1 MVDIRLSVVNLANPK
16 SLIFSVAVGSVL
28 SNSKFSG
35 LNFELRKK
43 LPLDPDGQF
52 LNYGNTLARR
62 LRALEPQ
69 PPLPH

>member
-35 LNFELRKK
+35 LNFEPRKK
-43 LPLDPDGQF
+43 LPLGPDGRF
-52 LNYGNTLARR
+52 LNYGNTLARQ

-69 PPLPH
+69 PLLPH